1 MYKQVP
7 KGTSKMEIL
16 SRNLISI
23 SIAQKV
29 PACISKQLPPFNNEI
44 SNKPFQHLL
53 PVQKKTMMAKYHQT
67 FPSSVAQPQQSRAE
81 QCSGASMCWAA
92 QPTLGSPWCCQAGRT
107 GATGQASP
115 CLRVSK
121 PAATWS
127 DRQDWEAGRG
137 EGGDEGGHAIP
148 VFIMAD
154 KQILHKHKGKKE
166 IRTYRTTVDSLRR
179 RKWTKTR

>member
-67 FPSSVAQPQQSRAE
+67 FPSSVAQPQQSRAVLRG
-81 QCSGASMCWAA
+81 QHV
-92 QPTLGSPWCCQAGRT
+92 LGSTAHPGLAMVLPGRENWSNWT
-107 GATGQASP
+107 G
-115 CLRVSK
+115 
-121 PAATWS
+121 
-127 DRQDWEAGRG
+127 E
-137 EGGDEGGHAIP
+137 
-148 VFIMAD
+148 
-154 KQILHKHKGKKE
+154 
-166 IRTYRTTVDSLRR
+166 SLPQG
-179 RKWTKTR
+179 